1 MKETLREV
9 ISRGRWGQGRVGAF
23 PAPHLDAHLA
33 WPSARQA
40 RPLQPS
46 SPASFSQRTPSP
58 RNWPHPG
65 HPTPT
70 TPHGKINFLER
81 RFGHSPF
88 AKPSTLDLGHYN
100 HLLQGRVGGGRGH
113 SHCRDGSPG
122 FSQHP
127 LPPLQ
132 IPPNHW
138 QQPKKQ
144 FLQFPPT
151 AHY

>member
-1 MKETLREV
+1 MWALFLRPTLMPTWPGPQH
-9 ISRGRWGQGRVGAF
+9 GRHA
-23 PAPHLDAHLA
+23 
-33 WPSARQA
+33 
-40 RPLQPS
+40 PS
-46 SPASFSQRTPSP
+46 SLLPLPHSANAP
-58 RNWPHPG
+58 PHPATG
-65 HPTPT
+65 LILATPTPT

-81 RFGHSPF
+81 RRSGHSPF

-100 HLLQGRVGGGRGH
+100 HLLQGGVGGGRGH

-122 FSQHP
+122 FSQRPSPP
-127 LPPLQ
+127 LP